1 MIKKLSIPLKY
12 IANHPL
18 TKNYKWSGF
27 YRFINWQ
34 LKASDSPKV
43 IGWMGNLKLSITKSM
58 HGATGCVY
66 VGLPEFNDMSFLL
79 HFLKKND
86 LFMDIGANV
95 GVYSLLASGHN
106 KCNSISI
113 EPIPQT
119 YQNLKNNIA
128 VNNLSSQV
136 NCFNIGLSKQ
146 RDELFFTNDGD
157 TVNHVVNKKSKN
169 TTTVKVDMLD
179 NILPTG
185 ITSDIL
191 LKIDVEGFEY
201 NVLKGGE
208 NTLKNKNVKA
218 IIIELNGCSERY
230 GLNDGMVDELLVQ
243 NGFKK
248 YDYNPFKRSL
258 TVLENFHV
266 AENTLYIRES
276 DVTEIRTQLQNAN
289 PFNIYGKTI

>member
-18 TKNYKWSGF
+18 TTNNKWSGF
-27 YRFINWQ
+27 YRFISWQ
-34 LKASDSPKV
+34 LKASGSPK
-43 IGWMGNLKLSITKSM
+43 IISWMGNLKLSLSKSM

-79 HFLKKND
+79 HFLKKD
-86 LFMDIGANV
+86 DFFMDIGANV

-106 KCNSISI
+106 QCNAISI

-119 YQNLKNNIA
+119 FQNLKNNIEI
-128 VNNLSSQV
+128 NKLSSRV
-136 NCFNIGLSKQ
+136 NCLNIGLSKQ
-146 RDELFFTNDGD
+146 EEELYFTNDGD

-179 NILPTG
+179 NIFPTG
-185 ITSDIL
+185 IASNIL

-258 TVLENFHV
+258 TVLEKFHV
-266 AENTLYIRES
+266 EENTLYLRES
-276 DVTEIRTQLQNAN
+276 DMAAISKQLQSAN
-289 PFNIYGKTI
+289 PFNIYGNTI